1 MTMAAVAD
9 TAPRC
14 VRLQASATW
23 QMRGAAPP
31 IRPWSES
38 DPKTVRAEKR
48 NCSDGLGSAS
58 RHGHVFRMCL
68 QFPCVYS
75 FNLLSALQAVALR
88 ARRGAGVCEEA
99 AKTGGGRAEGMCRR
113 PEPAAPGWAR
123 WPPCMQM
130 SRQAIS
136 NPGPRLGPMVARQ
149 REHGHDAKGRDS
161 CRQRMASVARKSLER
176 RCACVRVRASER
188 RARDGMTLRLRR
200 PFEQGPP
207 PAKMRLGPTRKV
219 GRGCSWLTLSRR
231 AITTAIEML
240 KPKGGC
246 AVHGEAGLR

>member
-1 MTMAAVAD
+1 MRTIASERNVANARCSPSD
-9 TAPRC
+9 TAMER
-14 VRLQASATW
+14 
-23 QMRGAAPP
+23 
-31 IRPWSES
+31 IRPE
-38 DPKTVRAEKR
+38 DCPVQR
-48 NCSDGLGSAS
+48 SAIVPTAGFGIS
-58 RHGHVFRMCL
+58 AWPR
-68 QFPCVYS
+68 FPD
-75 FNLLSALQAVALR
+75 AVALR

-149 REHGHDAKGRDS
+149 
-161 CRQRMASVARKSLER
+161 ASMGMMR
-176 RCACVRVRASER
+176 RVEIHADRGWLAWLGRASSGVVLVK
-188 RARDGMTLRLRR
+188 A
-200 PFEQGPP
+200 PP